1 MQGDGHMRI
10 KQLFDELGSEF
21 LSLVTQTFDQIDDLV
36 FVMSYNGND
45 YEYIYANQAAKQTV
59 KLPDLSQRVTMKSMV
74 SDQAYISLRE
84 HYDEARLSMNKIRFK
99 MPIEHKGQHYIGE
112 SLLTPIYLEKLNLH
126 FIMAIVRDI
135 TEHEQALQHLKEAQ
149 RQVDEERMRL
159 ESLIELNNEAIFQVD
174 THGRIVKCNPE
185 AKTFLKATAHELEG
199 SYLTDWFKESFF
211 DEWFTTEPKPKKT
224 SRHELW
230 VTRINQEDT
239 KYIKVKFIPIT
250 IAEREQGWY
259 LLLRDATAETNLQDE
274 LQRMAFIDHLS
285 GLPNRRAFDDK
296 MDYLLQQTTGTGEL
310 LALFLIDGYR
320 FKDINDTY
328 GHDAG
333 DAVIKET
340 ALRLQR
346 VLRDHDIVARFG
358 GDEFAIII
366 PHIKDIDTIGEV
378 AKRILYQFEEPFIY
392 QEHSIPIKIGM
403 GGAYYPGSAKNKNH
417 LLKEADHALYEIK
430 EATGVGFHLYK
441 KMPID

>member
-1 MQGDGHMRI
+1 MRI
-10 KQLFDELGSEF
+10 KRLVDELGNDF
-21 LSLVTQTFDQIDDLV
+21 LSLVMQTFDQIDDLV

-45 YEYIYANQAAKQTV
+45 YEYIYANLAAKQTV
-59 KLPDLSQRVTMKSMV
+59 KLPDLSKHITLKSMV
-74 SDQAYISLRE
+74 SDQAYITLRE

-99 MPIEHKGQHYIGE
+99 MPIEHKGQHHMGE
-112 SLLTPIYLEKLNLH
+112 SLLTPIYLEKLDLH

-135 TEHEQALQHLKEAQ
+135 TEHEQALHHLEEAQ
-149 RQVDEERMRL
+149 RQIDEERLRL

-174 THGRIVKCNPE
+174 THGLIVKCNPE
-185 AKTFLKATAHELEG
+185 AKTFLKATATDLEG
-199 SYLTDWFKESFF
+199 SYLSDWFKESFF

-230 VTRINQEDT
+230 VTRIHEED
-239 KYIKVKFIPIT
+239 KMYIKVKFIPIT
-250 IAEREQGWY
+250 IAERQQGWY
-259 LLLRDATAETNLQDE
+259 LLVSDATAETNLQDE

-296 MDYLLQQTTGTGEL
+296 MDYLLQQTTGTGDL

-320 FKDINDTY
+320 FKDVNDTY

-333 DAVIKET
+333 DAVIQET
-340 ALRLQR
+340 AVRLQR
-346 VLRDHDIVARFG
+346 VLRDQDIVARFG
-358 GDEFAIII
+358 GDEFAVII
-366 PHIKDIDTIGEV
+366 PHIKDTETIGEV
-378 AKRILYQFEEPFIY
+378 AKRILDQFEEPFVY
-392 QEHSIPIKIGM
+392 QGHLISIQIGM
-403 GGAYYPGSAKNKNH
+403 GGAFYPGSAKNKNQ

-430 EATGVGFHLYK
+430 EATGVGFQLYK